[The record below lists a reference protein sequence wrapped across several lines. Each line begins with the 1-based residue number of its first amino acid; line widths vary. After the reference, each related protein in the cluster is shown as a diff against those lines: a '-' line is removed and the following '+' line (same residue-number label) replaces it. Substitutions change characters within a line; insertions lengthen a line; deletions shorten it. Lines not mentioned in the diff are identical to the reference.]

1 MNDKKQIK
9 LMQRGDEKALES
21 IILTYTNY
29 VGTIIANQLGSFCDC
44 QTVEELA
51 SDVFFSLWQNRNTL
65 TKNNIKSWLGS
76 TARNKAKNYIRS
88 RRIVFEELNEDTI
101 ICSDDNALLEKH
113 GFEEKDVIYTT
124 SILTESDK
132 QESEYG
138 VPEKEVEITLEEVK
152 DGTEFEYVI
161 E

>member
-65 TKNNIKSWLGS
+65 TKNNIKSWLVAQREIKQKIIFVHGVLFS
-76 TARNKAKNYIRS
+76 RNLMRIR
-88 RRIVFEELNEDTI
+88 
-101 ICSDDNALLEKH
+101 
-113 GFEEKDVIYTT
+113 
-124 SILTESDK
+124 
-132 QESEYG
+132 
-138 VPEKEVEITLEEVK
+138 
-152 DGTEFEYVI
+152 
-161 E
+161 